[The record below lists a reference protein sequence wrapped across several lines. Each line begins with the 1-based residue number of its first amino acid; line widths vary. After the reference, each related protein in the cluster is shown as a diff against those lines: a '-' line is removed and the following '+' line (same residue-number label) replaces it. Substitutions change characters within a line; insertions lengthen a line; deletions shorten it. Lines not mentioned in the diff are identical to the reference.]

1 MSNELPLDQQLAAAL
16 EAVTAAKSDTAKALA
31 DAKAATELA
40 EQAQASLTAKADE
53 LAKVSAELAT
63 TKAALEA
70 EKVSATE
77 ARTKASEAQ
86 AQLDR
91 LKTAMANNP
100 ALADAAAGRAPVA
113 AAPVNTM
120 TKEELHAEYKRL
132 VKSDPKAATEF
143 YRANR
148 AQIESR

>member
-70 EKVSATE
+70 EKVSANE
-77 ARTKASEAQ
+77 ARTKASEAR

-91 LKTAMANNP
+91 LKTAVATNP

-113 AAPVNTM
+113 SAPVNTRS
-120 TKEELHAEYKRL
+120 KEEIATEYKRL
-132 VKSDPKAATEF
+132 ASSDPKAATEF
-143 YRANR
+143 YRANK
-148 AQIESR
+148 AALLA

>member
-1 MSNELPLDQQLAAAL
+1 MSNELPLDQQLSAAL
-16 EAVTAAKSDTAKALA
+16 EAATAAKAETAKALA

-40 EQAQASLTAKADE
+40 EQAQATLTAKANE
-53 LAKVSAELAT
+53 LATVSAELAT

-77 ARTKASEAQ
+77 ANKKATEAQ
-86 AQLDR
+86 ANFDR
-91 LKTAMANNP
+91 LKTAMASNP
-100 ALADAAAGRAPVA
+100 AIADAAAGRAPVA
-113 AAPVNTM
+113 SAPVNTRS
-120 TKEELHAEYKRL
+120 KEEIATEYKRL
-132 VKSDPKAATEF
+132 AHSDPRAATEF

>member
-53 LAKVSAELAT
+53 LAKVSGELAT

-70 EKVSATE
+70 ESTA
-77 ARTKASEAQ
+77 KAAAEKAQ
-86 AQLDR
+86 AE
-91 LKTAMANNP
+91 TAAKLEKLQSAVATNP
-100 ALADAAAGRAPVA
+100 AFADAAAGRAPVA
-113 AAPVNTM
+113 SAPVNTRS
-120 TKEELHAEYKRL
+120 KEEIATEYKRL
-132 VKSDPKAATEF
+132 ASSDPNAATEF
-143 YRANR
+143 YRANK
-148 AQIESR
+148 AALLA